1 MNTLEFSSH
10 VTLMPFGA
18 HDCDVKA
25 HYVDGDP
32 DHGIDHDWDVYVY
45 VNGVDVTYDISKA
58 DLLRLTREAFEH
70 AKQLDDEA
78 SIDAWEY
85 ERSYD
90 DEI

>member
-10 VTLMPFGA
+10 VTLIPFDA
-18 HDCDVKA
+18 HHCDVKA
-25 HYVDGDP
+25 IYVDGDP
-32 DHGIDHDWDVYVY
+32 DHGIDHDWDIYVY

-58 DLLRLTREAFEH
+58 DLLRLTREAFAH
-70 AKQLDDEA
+70 AKQLDDER

>member
-1 MNTLEFSSH
+1 MNSLHFSSY
-10 VTLMPFGA
+10 VTLALLGPI
-18 HDCDVKA
+18 DCDVTA

-32 DHGIDHDWDVYVY
+32 DHGIDHDWDVYAY
-45 VNGVDVTYDISKA
+45 VNGIDVTYDISKI

-78 SIDAWEY
+78 LIDQWEY

-90 DEI
+90 NEN

>member
-32 DHGIDHDWDVYVY
+32 DHGIDNDWDVYVY
-45 VNGVDVTYDISKA
+45 VNGVDVSYDISKA

-78 SIDAWEY
+78 SIDAWLY

-90 DEI
+90 NEI